1 MTTDNNTP
9 LKDREFLADEVDELV
24 RYCKND
30 LKFDI
35 DDAMKESDP
44 HDLKRTIDDLRRML
58 NSIEKEVNFPTQDE
72 DEKTDSDDKKDEGP
86 MVVLMSDQYWARA
99 RSFIKAKSM
108 LHGEEPRLMYVTTDT
123 KSFVNGMGSFA
134 YDPRKPHFRIPLGF
148 KVSGPNAG
156 KPGEVEFYEPSND

>member
-1 MTTDNNTP
+1 MDNDKP
-9 LKDREFLADEVDELV
+9 LKDNEDLDYYVNELLE
-24 RYCKND
+24 YCKND
-30 LKFDI
+30 LKYDI
-35 DDAMKESDP
+35 EEAMQQSDKK
-44 HDLKRTIDDLRRML
+44 DLDLIIEDLRKQL
-58 NSIEKEVNFPTQDE
+58 NSVERELHAEPEEEAVEEKQEEEQ
-72 DEKTDSDDKKDEGP
+72 KDEGP

-123 KSFVNGMGSFA
+123 KSFVDGMGSFA